1 MELAQSKFG
10 IKYLLIRWLVNAIA
24 LFVVVNTVKGIDITR
39 SGMDGFI
46 TLAAA
51 ALVIGLVNTFIK
63 PVILVLTLPLTVL
76 TLGLFTLIVNALMF
90 ALAGYL
96 VKGFE
101 VTSIIGAMIGA
112 LAFSILSFIFGLF
125 IPDNAGGSA
134 HIRYKVIDKD

>member
-1 MELAQSKFG
+1 M
-10 IKYLLIRWLVNAIA
+10 VNAIA

-39 SGMDGFI
+39 GGMDGFI

-76 TLGLFTLIVNALMF
+76 TLGLFTLFVNALMF
-90 ALAGYL
+90 GLAGYL

-101 VTSIIGAMIGA
+101 VTSIIGAIIGA
-112 LAFSILSFIFGLF
+112 LAFSVLSFIFGLF

-134 HIRYKVIDKD
+134 HIRYKVIDRD

>member
-1 MELAQSKFG
+1 MAQSKFG
-10 IKYLLIRWLVNAIA
+10 IKYLFIRWMVNAIA

-39 SGMDGFI
+39 GGIDGFI

-63 PVILVLTLPLTVL
+63 PVILILTLPLTVL
-76 TLGLFTLIVNALMF
+76 TLGLFTLLVNALMF
-90 ALAGYL
+90 GLAGYL

-101 VTSIIGAMIGA
+101 VTSILGAIIGA
-112 LAFSILSFIFGLF
+112 LAFSFLSFIFGLF

-134 HIRYKVIDKD
+134 HIRYKVIDRD

>member
-1 MELAQSKFG
+1 MAQSKFG
-10 IKYLLIRWLVNAIA
+10 IKYLIIRWMVNAIA

-39 SGMDGFI
+39 GGMDGFI

-76 TLGLFTLIVNALMF
+76 TLGLFTLFVNALMF
-90 ALAGYL
+90 GLAGYL

-101 VTSIIGAMIGA
+101 VTSIIGAIIGA
-112 LAFSILSFIFGLF
+112 LAFSVLSFIFGLF

-134 HIRYKVIDKD
+134 HIRYKVIDRD